1 MRRGNLLWLLSRGCP
16 LVVAQTGGVMPPV
29 FVSDFCTLIRRKKI
43 ALLRCL
49 ALRGPHRDRE
59 ALPTSIKILVRFV
72 LRGEALFMV
81 LL

>member
-1 MRRGNLLWLLSRGCP
+1 
-16 LVVAQTGGVMPPV
+16 MPPV
-29 FVSDFCTLIRRKKI
+29 FVSDFCTIIENKI

-49 ALRGPHRDRE
+49 ALRGPHRGRE